1 MSRTSNYLKIF
12 VLHLNAFLWNKT
24 YKTYCDSTT
33 KLLNG
38 WDEIKTKGPSKCVE
52 SKLTPKGPFFLSILT
67 FNMTLTFSSEQLK
80 AHKEEE
86 FAKMSMIFNTKEG
99 DVIN

>member
-1 MSRTSNYLKIF
+1 
-12 VLHLNAFLWNKT
+12 
-24 YKTYCDSTT
+24 
-33 KLLNG
+33 
-38 WDEIKTKGPSKCVE
+38 
-52 SKLTPKGPFFLSILT
+52 
-67 FNMTLTFSSEQLK
+67 MTLTFNSEQLK